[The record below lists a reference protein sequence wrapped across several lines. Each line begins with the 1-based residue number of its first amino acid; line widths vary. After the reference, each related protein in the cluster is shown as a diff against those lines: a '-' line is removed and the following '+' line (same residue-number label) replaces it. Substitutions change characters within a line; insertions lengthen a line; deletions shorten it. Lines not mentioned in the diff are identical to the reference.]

1 MVINRFEVYLVNLDP
16 TVGHE
21 IRKIRPCVVVSPNE
35 MNHHIRTLI
44 VAPMTRKGQAYPTRV
59 PCRFKGKRGQIVLD
73 QLRTVDSV
81 RLIKKQGSISQK
93 TASDVLAI
101 LQEMFAP

>member
-1 MVINRFEVYLVNLDP
+1 MVINRFEIYLVNLDP
-16 TVGHE
+16 TIGHK

-44 VAPMTRKGQAYPTRV
+44 VAPMTTKGQAYPTRV
-59 PCRFKGKRGQIVLD
+59 PCKFKGKRGQIILD
-73 QLRTVDSV
+73 QLRTIDSV
-81 RLIKKQGSISQK
+81 RLVKKLGRISQK
-93 TASDVLAI
+93 TASDVLAV